1 MAWPHRY
8 PKNYDPE
15 NPGKAPDPERWM
27 PRRDRKGAK
36 KKGASARM
44 TPARVQHAA
53 PRHLAVHGEK
63 RHQYGNVGKASWQD
77 MRSWLTLGRS
87 RERGFLTSLA

>member
-44 TPARVQHAA
+44 TPARVQNAA
-53 PRHLAVHGEK
+53 PRRATPSSCARRETAPIRECGQSLLA
-63 RHQYGNVGKASWQD
+63 RHA
-77 MRSWLTLGRS
+77 L
-87 RERGFLTSLA
+87 LANAEGS